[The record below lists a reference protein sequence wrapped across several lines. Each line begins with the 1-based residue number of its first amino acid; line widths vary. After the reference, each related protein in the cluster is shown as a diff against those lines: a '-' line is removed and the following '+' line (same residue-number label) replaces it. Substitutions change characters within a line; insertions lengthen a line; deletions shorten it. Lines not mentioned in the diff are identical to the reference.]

1 MSSAMKNNSTSTKK
15 PFCKVCF
22 DAGKES
28 AHPLR
33 NAAGQTV
40 CTYLLSLRC
49 NNCRKSGH
57 TTKYCKAPKKFKQQQ
72 QQQAP
77 AVHMP
82 AVQIAPKQQEKPKQK
97 THFEQFQK
105 LIQEEEEKEEQ
116 RESEELAQR
125 LKEIEHKTNFPDISE
140 KRVTKKASDSIL
152 TGWSQIAGKPIKVYE
167 TISEEQAQPLKKE
180 EAQPS
185 KKEEA
190 QPSKKEEAQPLKKE
204 EAQPSKKEEV
214 EPQTEYSSDFSAYSG
229 KSWADWD

>member
-1 MSSAMKNNSTSTKK
+1 MSSAMKNNSTSAKK

-22 DAGKES
+22 DTGKDS

-40 CTYLLSLRC
+40 CTYLLSLQC

-57 TTKYCKAPKKFKQQQ
+57 TTKYCKAQKKFIQQQ
-72 QQQAP
+72 QQQQVP
-77 AVHMP
+77 AVQMP
-82 AVQIAPKQQEKPKQK
+82 AVQMAPPKQEKPKQEKPKQK

-125 LKEIEHKTNFPDISE
+125 LKEIAHKTNFPEISE
-140 KRVTKKASDSIL
+140 KRVAKKVSDSIL
-152 TGWSQIAGKPIKVYE
+152 TGWSKIAGKPIKVYE
-167 TISEEQAQPLKKE
+167 TISEE

-190 QPSKKEEAQPLKKE
+190 QPQS
-204 EAQPSKKEEV
+204 S
-214 EPQTEYSSDFSAYSG
+214 YSSDFSAYSG

>member
-1 MSSAMKNNSTSTKK
+1 MPSAMKNNSTSAKK

-22 DAGKES
+22 DAGKDS

-40 CTYLLSLRC
+40 CTYLLSLQC

-57 TTKYCKAPKKFKQQQ
+57 TTKYCKAPKKFIQQQ

-77 AVHMP
+77 AARMP
-82 AVQIAPKQQEKPKQK
+82 AVQMAPPKQEKPKQK
-97 THFEQFQK
+97 SNFDAFQK

-125 LKEIEHKTNFPDISE
+125 LKEIAHKTNFPEISE
-140 KRVTKKASDSIL
+140 KTVAKKASDSIL
-152 TGWSQIAGKPIKVYE
+152 TGWSKIAGKPIKVYE
-167 TISEEQAQPLKKE
+167 TISEEQAQP
-180 EAQPS
+180 
-185 KKEEA
+185 
-190 QPSKKEEAQPLKKE
+190 
-204 EAQPSKKEEV
+204 SKKEEV
-214 EPQTEYSSDFSAYSG
+214 QSSKKEEVQSQSAYSSDFSAYSG

>member
-1 MSSAMKNNSTSTKK
+1 MKNNSTSMKK

-57 TTKYCKAPKKFKQQQ
+57 TVKYCKEPKKFTQQQ
-72 QQQAP
+72 QQQAA

-82 AVQIAPKQQEKPKQK
+82 TVQMAPPKQEKPKEK
-97 THFEQFQK
+97 SRFEVFHK
-105 LIQEEEEKEEQ
+105 LIQAEEEKEAQ
-116 RESEELAQR
+116 REREELAKQ
-125 LKEIEHKTNFPDISE
+125 LKEIAHKTNFPEMS
-140 KRVTKKASDSIL
+140 KKTVAKKTSDSIL

-167 TISEEQAQPLKKE
+167 TILEEQ
-180 EAQPS
+180 AQPS

-190 QPSKKEEAQPLKKE
+190 QPSKKEEEQPQS
-204 EAQPSKKEEV
+204 A
-214 EPQTEYSSDFSAYSG
+214 YSSDFSAYIG

>member
-1 MSSAMKNNSTSTKK
+1 MKNNSTSTKK

-33 NAAGQTV
+33 NAVGQTV

-57 TTKYCKAPKKFKQQQ
+57 TVKYCKEPKKFIQQQ
-72 QQQAP
+72 QQTPTARMP
-77 AVHMP
+77 AAHMH
-82 AVQIAPKQQEKPKQK
+82 AVQIAPPKQEKPKEK
-97 THFEQFQK
+97 TRFDVFQK
-105 LIQEEEEKEEQ
+105 LIQEEEKEAQ

-167 TISEEQAQPLKKE
+167 TISEEQAQPSKKE

-190 QPSKKEEAQPLKKE
+190 QPSKKEEAQP
-204 EAQPSKKEEV
+204 
-214 EPQTEYSSDFSAYSG
+214 QTEYSSDFSAYSG

>member
-1 MSSAMKNNSTSTKK
+1 MKNNSTSAKK

-22 DAGKES
+22 DTGKDS

-40 CTYLLSLRC
+40 CSYLLSLQC

-57 TTKYCKAPKKFKQQQ
+57 TTKYCKAPKKFIQQQQQQ

-77 AVHMP
+77 AARMPAARMP
-82 AVQIAPKQQEKPKQK
+82 AVQMAPPKQEKPKQK
-97 THFEQFQK
+97 SHFDAFQK

-125 LKEIEHKTNFPDISE
+125 LKEIAHKTNFPDISE
-140 KRVTKKASDSIL
+140 KKGAKKASDSIL
-152 TGWSQIAGKPIKVYE
+152 TGWSKIAGKPIKVYE
-167 TISEEQAQPLKKE
+167 TISEEQAQAPKKE
-180 EAQPS
+180 EAQAP
-185 KKEEA
+185 
-190 QPSKKEEAQPLKKE
+190 
-204 EAQPSKKEEV
+204 KKEEV
-214 EPQTEYSSDFSAYSG
+214 KPQPEYSSDFSAYSG